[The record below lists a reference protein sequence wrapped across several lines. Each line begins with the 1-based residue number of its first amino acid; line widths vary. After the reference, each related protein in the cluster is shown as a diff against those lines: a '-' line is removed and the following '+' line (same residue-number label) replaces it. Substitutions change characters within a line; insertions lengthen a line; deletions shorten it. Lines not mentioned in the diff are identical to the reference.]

1 MIKSKKLVNL
11 SDNRDVIGKTE
22 DEVIDYINKAAD
34 SLLIK
39 NNSSDKKIVKYL
51 IKKKYLRIPKIDF
64 LLKIRIYLIKISLNI
79 FPIYLKILL
88 NKKIIS
94 SLDES
99 LLNKINEIIK
109 YTSKLK

>member
-51 IKKKYLRIPKIDF
+51 IKKKIFKNPKNRF
-64 LLKIRIYLIKISLNI
+64 FIKNQNLS
-79 FPIYLKILL
+79 Y
-88 NKKIIS
+88 
-94 SLDES
+94 
-99 LLNKINEIIK
+99 
-109 YTSKLK
+109 